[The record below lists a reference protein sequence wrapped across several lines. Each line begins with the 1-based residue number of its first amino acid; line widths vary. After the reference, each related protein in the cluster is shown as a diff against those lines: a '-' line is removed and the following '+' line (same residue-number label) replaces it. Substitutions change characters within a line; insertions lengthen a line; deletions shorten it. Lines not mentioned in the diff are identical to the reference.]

1 MSSSTAG
8 PASPETATFSATDL
22 RRRMAEKEAQKAAE
36 EARRQEEQ
44 AVKRK
49 AIVDEFQK
57 PAARTPDEVMA
68 LIIQLVNRAAEAGHS
83 EVQVYEFPS
92 FLCSD
97 RGRAINNF
105 EADWYKSL
113 SGRPQLAYE
122 FWRDQLRPLGFGLKA
137 QILNYPDGFP
147 GDVGLSLTW

>member
-1 MSSSTAG
+1 MSSSTTG
-8 PASPETATFSATDL
+8 PASPGATTFSATDL

-36 EARRQEEQ
+36 EARRQDEQ
-44 AVKRK
+44 AAKRK
-49 AIVDEFQK
+49 AIVNEFQK
-57 PAARTPDEVMA
+57 PAARTADEIMA
-68 LIIQLVNRAAEAGHS
+68 LVIQMVNRAAEAGQS
-83 EVQVYEFPS
+83 EVQIYEFPS

-105 EADWYKSL
+105 EADWHKSL

-122 FWRDQLRPLGFGLKA
+122 FWRDQLQPLGFGLKA

-147 GDVGLSLTW
+147 GDVGLSLIW